1 VRTCLLV
8 PLLVVGACSWNAAG
22 STGCEPV
29 GGAVRLPEALRESS
43 GVAFS
48 RVRDSVLFS
57 HNDGGHEATIYAL
70 DLHGTLLAELPLAGV
85 RNRDWEDIATGEC
98 GAGACI
104 YLADIGDNAVGR
116 DQIVLYRIPDT
127 GVLDGKPVQA
137 EAFPMVLPDG
147 PRDMESL
154 FVLPGEEVYFV
165 SKGRSHAVSLYRYP
179 PPLRPDEVVTLEWVQ
194 DFTDG
199 RLSIPR
205 QITGADASFDGS
217 VVAIRSYAAL
227 TFFQWEGNNLVPLEG
242 GGVELRTLNEVQGE
256 GVGLGPGGEVVLVSE
271 GVRSADAALRVL
283 NCTVVLGG

>member
-1 VRTCLLV
+1 
-8 PLLVVGACSWNAAG
+8 
-22 STGCEPV
+22 V
-29 GGAVRLPEALRESS
+29 GGTLRLPEALQESS

-48 RVRDSVLFS
+48 RAREGVLFS
-57 HNDGGHEATIYAL
+57 HNDGGHEATVYAL
-70 DLHGTLLAELPLAGV
+70 DFQGGLLGEIPLEGV

-104 YLADIGDNAVGR
+104 YLADIGDNAVAR
-116 DQIVLYRIPDT
+116 DEIVLYRIPDT
-127 GVLDGKPVQA
+127 GVLDGLPVRA
-137 EAFPMVLPDG
+137 ESFPMVLPDG

-179 PPLRPDEVVTLEWVQ
+179 PPLRPDEVVTLEWIQ

-227 TFFQWEGNNLVPLEG
+227 TFFQWEDNNLVPLEG

-271 GVRSADAALRVL
+271 GVRSVDASLRVL
-283 NCTVVLGG
+283 NCGVVLGG